1 MGPKAVVKRNQEG
14 KIENEC
20 ERVRH
25 FWKWSVAAPWQCS
38 TILSPC
44 MSSLFHFTQEIKPK
58 QWLPKSKPGPVNA
71 KVHTTRT
78 KQMILAFFDSK
89 GLVYTN
95 HMPKGPP
102 WTLATLW
109 MSWTCSWR
117 CWRRRGGWQWQSKA
131 GGSWNNAPVHT
142 TAAVTNWMA
151 TRQIKWLNTDLFYF
165 PGWRQS
171 WLAALSP
178 SQRWTSPRCTA
189 SGMSTEKRV

>member
-1 MGPKAVVKRNQEG
+1 MGPKAVVKQNREG
-14 KIENEC
+14 KLENE
-20 ERVRH
+20 
-25 FWKWSVAAPWQCS
+25 WGISGNG
-38 TILSPC
+38 LSPLHDNAQQYC
-44 MSSLFHFTQEIKPK
+44 HHVWVSLFRFTQEIKSK
-58 QWLPKSKPGPVNA
+58 QWLPKSKPGPVKA

-95 HMPKGPP
+95 HMPKGTQ

-109 MSWTCSWR
+109 MPWTCSWR
-117 CWRRRGGWQWQSKA
+117 CWRRRGGRQWQSKA

-142 TAAVTNWMA
+142 PAELTNWMT

-171 WLAALSP
+171 WLAAHSP
-178 SQRWTSPRCTA
+178 SQRWTSPRRTA
-189 SGMSTEKRV
+189 GGMRTAKRV